1 MAKNDGGKTE
11 KYIVITEL
19 AELNDIKDVA
29 FAKTFESNLSRI
41 FKYNHEDIQM
51 ILNERD
57 QNFLKSIRDNLLTTF
72 KAAEKFQSFANKT
85 AIARKKKSKIIQD
98 IDMLGESL
106 SINEKVDNVESIFN
120 KSDLEKQTVLS
131 DPAQM
136 VPQVMELMSDLDAI
150 RLEHDELKND
160 HEKLKNELETIKSE
174 KDSLA
179 TRLAILEVKLGF
191 DNEPT
196 MHDLENVMQSDSL
209 ALPSDT
215 DCEVDNNPNIQR
227 KLVAPGPKTTYAYV
241 GCVDSTFTCA
251 DMQFHINTYSSV
263 TLKQSDIQEI
273 SNKGSNKG
281 FKIAMP
287 QDKMHEIFDIWIE
300 GIKAEPFGQHK
311 PKRSTSNQDK
321 RFQNSYNRGNYVR
334 SHKFRGPTQNVHR
347 PQPGRPWRKP
357 NKPIVPGPKPNQTQ
371 SYGYSQH
378 YHRY

>member
-41 FKYNHEDIQM
+41 FTYNHEDIQM

-57 QNFLKSIRDNLLTTF
+57 QSFLKSLRDNLLTTF

-150 RLEHDELKND
+150 RLEH
-160 HEKLKNELETIKSE
+160 HY
-174 KDSLA
+174 
-179 TRLAILEVKLGF
+179 
-191 DNEPT
+191 
-196 MHDLENVMQSDSL
+196 
-209 ALPSDT
+209 
-215 DCEVDNNPNIQR
+215 QR
-227 KLVAPGPKTTYAYV
+227 KYI
-241 GCVDSTFTCA
+241 S
-251 DMQFHINTYSSV
+251 ISV
-263 TLKQSDIQEI
+263 NSFVNI
-273 SNKGSNKG
+273 S
-281 FKIAMP
+281 
-287 QDKMHEIFDIWIE
+287 
-300 GIKAEPFGQHK
+300 
-311 PKRSTSNQDK
+311 
-321 RFQNSYNRGNYVR
+321 
-334 SHKFRGPTQNVHR
+334 
-347 PQPGRPWRKP
+347 
-357 NKPIVPGPKPNQTQ
+357 VP
-371 SYGYSQH
+371 H
-378 YHRY
+378 V